1 VRRQTS
7 PASQPPRPAND
18 PPTQL
23 AHGLDSAR
31 ILRILPQRP
40 PLLLIDR
47 VVELHTK
54 KYARA
59 VKCVS
64 ANEPLCQGHM
74 PNAPVFPALLCIE
87 AMSQLLCVLLYVSR
101 ALDPRAQ
108 RYAFA
113 GIEKAKFRQPV
124 VPGDRMDVTV
134 KVIQQR
140 SNIWK
145 CAGSVSVDDVLCV
158 EAELLAAVQDC
169 EDEP

>member
-1 VRRQTS
+1 MRRQTS

-18 PPTQL
+18 PPSQL
-23 AHGLDSAR
+23 AHGLDHAR

-47 VVELHTK
+47 VVELHTR

-64 ANEPLCQGHM
+64 ANEPACQGHF
-74 PNAPVFPALLCIE
+74 PNAPVFPAMLCIE
-87 AMSQLLCVLLYVSR
+87 AMSQLVCVLLYVSR
-101 ALDPRAQ
+101 ALDPRSQ

-113 GIEKAKFRQPV
+113 GVDKAKFRQPI
-124 VPGDRMDVTV
+124 VPGDRMDISV
-134 KVIQQR
+134 KVLQQR

-145 CAGSVSVDDVLCV
+145 CAGSVYVDEVLCV
-158 EAELLAAVQDC
+158 EAELLAAVQDV
-169 EDEP
+169 EDES